1 MDEEEELE
9 NMLIGKNQ
17 SRTNTR
23 PEEIA
28 VKFAE
33 GSSDLLENALLG
45 AGTASLAKK
54 YAPESVV
61 SSVGNFLQKNPNL
74 QSVAKNLTSVG
85 GKAAKITNVQLFA
98 YTVADS
104 AVREVTGE
112 GISERVGEGIGE
124 NLAKGDINKPA
135 FSARERQAIQDGL
148 NVNKPIFG
156 NKRGRRVIVGYEP
169 LSQGAITE
177 DDKIDNLQNALKS
190 VPDTP
195 QVVPGTLPTAE
206 ESGQRLIDAA
216 KELYP
221 GAFPAEAP
229 VAPAA
234 PALPALTTP
243 QEAGQGLI
251 NTAKELYPGAFPP
264 AAPAAPALPD
274 PVRTAL
280 TTEQMQGLSPDALQA
295 IRTPSIP
302 ESVTSA
308 EAPAGLGPLRPVD
321 PRTGEFLPPEVIAA
335 GERAGLTFPSQ
346 VALPQEQAPIAP
358 MSEAE
363 TRARLQSRFGAPTIS
378 QIQALPEGQGRGAAV
393 DAQGRMIPR
402 TVQPQEAEGSAET
415 QKSQTQKDTAT
426 ADEKVTRSVSAQGR
440 RFTDSELRRAFGDGY
455 QEARIKD
462 ANGINPFTDKTYAD
476 EKLERENLIADTEAR
491 KRTGTDTPDSPT
503 KVIEDARAQAEA
515 MAELYGLTPGT
526 PEYDQYVRSA
536 VAEKLGFPEYFKPT
550 PGLTDAEANAAYE
563 RGELKIGEQYTAPNG
578 EIRVYMGPD
587 KAEEGSKPKG
597 KRSSRLNK
605 QIEEDKREQEQKEFK
620 EEQQEQLKRD
630 LRREGRN

>member
-9 NMLIGKNQ
+9 NMLIGQNQ
-17 SRTNTR
+17 RRANTR

-28 VKFAE
+28 TQFSE
-33 GSSDLLENALLG
+33 RSSDLLDTALLG
-45 AGTASLAKK
+45 AGATSLAKK
-54 YAPESVV
+54 VAPESVV

-85 GKAAKITNVQLFA
+85 GKAAKITNVPLFA

-104 AVREVTGE
+104 AVREATGE
-112 GISERVGEGIGE
+112 GISERIGEGIGE
-124 NLAKGDINKPA
+124 NLAVGDINKPA
-135 FSARERQAIQDGL
+135 FNARERQAIQDGL

-195 QVVPGTLPTAE
+195 QVVPGTLPTPQEA
-206 ESGQRLIDAA
+206 GQRLMDAA
-216 KELYP
+216 KEFYP

-229 VAPAA
+229 AA
-234 PALPALTTP
+234 PAVPAVP
-243 QEAGQGLI
+243 V
-251 NTAKELYPGAFPP
+251 
-264 AAPAAPALPD
+264 APAAPALPD
-274 PVRTAL
+274 PARTGL

-308 EAPAGLGPLRPVD
+308 EVPAGLGPMQFIDRETGAPLDPEVVRRVQDAGMERFLAQGAFPV
-321 PRTGEFLPPEVIAA
+321 PEAPASLPPM
-335 GERAGLTFPSQ
+335 G
-346 VALPQEQAPIAP
+346 
-358 MSEAE
+358 EAE
-363 TRARLQSRFGAPTIS
+363 TRARLQQRFGAPTIS
-378 QIQALPEGQGRGAAV
+378 QLQSVA
-393 DAQGRMIPR
+393 
-402 TVQPQEAEGSAET
+402 QPQETERDARVQDRDRRPGE
-415 QKSQTQKDTAT
+415 SQTERDTRLAN
-426 ADEKVTRSVSAQGR
+426 EKVTRSVSAQGR

-462 ANGINPFTDKTYAD
+462 ANGINPFTNKTYED

-491 KRTGTDTPDSPT
+491 NRTGTDTSDSPT
-503 KVIEDARAQAEA
+503 QVIEDARAQAEA

-526 PEYDQYVRSA
+526 PEYDEYVRSA
-536 VAEKLGFPEYFKPT
+536 VAQKVGLPEYFKPKT
-550 PGLTDAEANAAYE
+550 YTDEEANAAYKAGTL
-563 RGELKIGEQYTAPNG
+563 RIGQEYTAPNG
-578 EIRVYMGPD
+578 EIRVYTGPG
-587 KAEEGSKPKG
+587 EEEKESKPTG

-620 EEQQEQLKRD
+620 EKQQEESKRD

>member
-1 MDEEEELE
+1 M
-9 NMLIGKNQ
+9 
-17 SRTNTR
+17 
-23 PEEIA
+23 
-28 VKFAE
+28 
-33 GSSDLLENALLG
+33 
-45 AGTASLAKK
+45 
-54 YAPESVV
+54 
-61 SSVGNFLQKNPNL
+61 
-74 QSVAKNLTSVG
+74 
-85 GKAAKITNVQLFA
+85 
-98 YTVADS
+98 
-104 AVREVTGE
+104 
-112 GISERVGEGIGE
+112 
-124 NLAKGDINKPA
+124 
-135 FSARERQAIQDGL
+135 

-229 VAPAA
+229 VAPVA

-274 PVRTAL
+274 PARTAL

-393 DAQGRMIPR
+393 DAQGRM
-402 TVQPQEAEGSAET
+402 
-415 QKSQTQKDTAT
+415 
-426 ADEKVTRSVSAQGR
+426 RS
-440 RFTDSELRRAFGDGY
+440 L
-455 QEARIKD
+455 
-462 ANGINPFTDKTYAD
+462 
-476 EKLERENLIADTEAR
+476 
-491 KRTGTDTPDSPT
+491 
-503 KVIEDARAQAEA
+503 
-515 MAELYGLTPGT
+515 ELYNPKKR
-526 PEYDQYVRSA
+526 RS
-536 VAEKLGFPEYFKPT
+536 
-550 PGLTDAEANAAYE
+550 
-563 RGELKIGEQYTAPNG
+563 
-578 EIRVYMGPD
+578 
-587 KAEEGSKPKG
+587 
-597 KRSSRLNK
+597 
-605 QIEEDKREQEQKEFK
+605 
-620 EEQQEQLKRD
+620 
-630 LRREGRN
+630 